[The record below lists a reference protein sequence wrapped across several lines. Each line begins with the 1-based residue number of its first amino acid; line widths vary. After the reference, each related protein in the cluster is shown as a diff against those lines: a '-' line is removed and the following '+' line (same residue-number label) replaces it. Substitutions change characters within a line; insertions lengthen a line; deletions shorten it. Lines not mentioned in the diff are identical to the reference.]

1 MNKGIKY
8 KNIMKKLPKRY
19 ERFIFALLMSFGTAL
34 IVSGAITFL
43 HNAPAAI
50 FIEIWLSSF
59 LTAWPIVFL
68 SISLI
73 APQINKLIKILVES
87 N

>member
-1 MNKGIKY
+1 
-8 KNIMKKLPKRY
+8 MKKLPKRY

-43 HNAPAAI
+43 HNSPAAI
-50 FIEIWLSSF
+50 FIKIWLSSF
-59 LTAWPIVFL
+59 LTAWPMVFL